1 MLEKLPEPARTVCAV
16 AAFTGLSA
24 SELRGIRWCDYDG
37 ESLKVGQKVWRRH
50 VGDPKTEA
58 RSGAV
63 PVIPRL
69 RKVLDAYRVEF
80 PAMNDN
86 DFIFRGEKRGFAL
99 DLHNLS
105 QRVIKPLIGDV
116 WAGWH
121 GFRRGLGTR
130 LYYLGTEAKTV
141 QAILRHANVSTTM
154 AHYVIVDPAEQTA
167 AMGNWTGFWTLF
179 GL

>member
-1 MLEKLPEPARTVCAV
+1 
-16 AAFTGLSA
+16 
-24 SELRGIRWCDYDG
+24 
-37 ESLKVGQKVWRRH
+37 
-50 VGDPKTEA
+50 
-58 RSGAV
+58 
-63 PVIPRL
+63 
-69 RKVLDAYRVEF
+69 
-80 PAMNDN
+80 MNDD

-121 GFRRGLGTR
+121 AFRRGLGTR

-154 AHYVIVDPAEQTA
+154 AHYVIVDPAEQKA
-167 AMGNWTGFWTLF
+167 AMGKLDGVLDSIWSLKGRKSKSKK
-179 GL
+179 